1 MKITVA
7 TRVIGGFV
15 AISAL
20 LIVISVVSLYNLNSI
35 GSATEEVNDV
45 ALPTVAGSNALKA
58 SFLNMGRL
66 TFESYIEENVS
77 ELKDKRA
84 SFNSAK
90 DTFESEYKKLAQ
102 AVNNEPELKS
112 TLNSVRES
120 YETYINNVE
129 AMYKNHQMYLDL
141 RNSIEDRLGDAEDN
155 ADDASTYLLDFSD
168 LDSVQQDSNLR
179 RAAEIGGQLETSLL
193 SLLTVSY
200 EYIKTQTL
208 VRSQTLGN
216 EVDLVVEK
224 VVTQLSDMMQAAG
237 GRDDSGTLD
246 DINDLVNDAINAI
259 KANDGVVQLHVDRLE
274 RRNDAEKALNASD
287 QNITQGVVALEN
299 LLTLA
304 DKKASHVESQVN
316 SAIATGNT
324 FVIVVVIISI
334 AVAAFIGYVTVR
346 AITRPLYRVN
356 ELLTVASSG
365 DLTHRLDDS
374 AQDEFGLLA
383 RNCNALIGSLK
394 ELITGINVRAE
405 QLAAASEQTSAVTAQ
420 TTHSIQD
427 QKSQIGQVA
436 TATTEMHS
444 TSQLV
449 VQNAEDTLSQI
460 RHADAEAENV
470 RQISLENKNTIEIL
484 SRDVQEAADV
494 INKLHQDSASIGG
507 ILDVIRGVADQT
519 NLLALNA
526 AIEAARAGEQ
536 GRGFAVVA
544 DEVRTLASRTQ
555 ESTQEIN
562 AMIEVLQAGAEK
574 AVAVMDQ
581 GKDQTA
587 ACVEQT
593 EKATQALDII
603 TDAVHKAHDVS
614 SQIEQSAREQNTVS
628 QEISEKLETIVGIAE
643 ETTAGAQQT
652 SESSHEVARLADGL
666 KCNNLRVIQT
676 KTADIISAV
685 FLSYTCLLKQC
696 AVKLANHVITVCL
709 VY

>member
-7 TRVIGGFV
+7 TRIIGGFV
-15 AISAL
+15 AISVL
-20 LIVISVVSLYNLNSI
+20 LITISIVSLYNLNSI

-66 TFESYIEENVS
+66 TFEAYIEESLTGLQEKKTSFKSARDAFDSEYTKLASAVS
-77 ELKDKRA
+77 E
-84 SFNSAK
+84 
-90 DTFESEYKKLAQ
+90 
-102 AVNNEPELKS
+102 EPDLRS
-112 TLNSVRES
+112 TLNSVRS
-120 YETYINNVE
+120 AFDAYLLNVDDLHT
-129 AMYKNHQMYLDL
+129 NHQKYMDL
-141 RNSIEDRLGDAEDN
+141 RNAIENKLGDAEDN

-168 LDSVQQDSNLR
+168 LDAVQNNPNLR
-179 RAAEIGGQLETSLL
+179 RASQKGGELETALL
-193 SLLTVSY
+193 SLLTVST
-200 EYIKTQTL
+200 EYVKTQTL

-216 EVDLVVEK
+216 EVTLVVDK
-224 VVTQLSDMMQAAG
+224 VTSLLGEMNDIAD

-246 DINDLVNDAINAI
+246 DINGLVSDAVSAI
-259 KANDGVVQLHVDRLE
+259 TARDGVLQLHVDRLE
-274 RRNDAEKALNASD
+274 RRNDAERALNASD
-287 QNITQGVVALEN
+287 ANIAKGVVELER
-299 LLTLA
+299 LLKLA
-304 DKKASHVESQVN
+304 DNKASEIEDQVN
-316 SAIATGNT
+316 STIASGNT
-324 FVIVVVIISI
+324 IVVIVALISI
-334 AVAAFIGYVTVR
+334 AAAVLIGIVTVR

-383 RNCNALIGSLK
+383 RNCNTLIGNLK
-394 ELITGINVRAE
+394 ELITAINVRAE
-405 QLAAASEQTSAVTAQ
+405 QLAAASEQTSAVTEQ

-449 VQNAEDTLSQI
+449 VQNAEDTLNQI
-460 RHADAEAENV
+460 KHADVEAENV

-484 SRDVQEAADV
+484 ARDVEDAAEV

-555 ESTQEIN
+555 QSTQEIN
-562 AMIEVLQAGAEK
+562 AMIEVLQAGAER
-574 AVAVMDQ
+574 AVAVMNQ
-581 GKDQTA
+581 GKEQTV
-587 ACVEQT
+587 ACVAQT

-603 TDAVHKAHDVS
+603 SDAVHKAHDVS

-652 SESSHEVARLADGL
+652 SESSHEVARLAEEL
-666 KCNNLRVIQT
+666 QQSIRQFKV
-676 KTADIISAV
+676 
-685 FLSYTCLLKQC
+685 
-696 AVKLANHVITVCL
+696 
-709 VY
+709 

>member
-35 GSATEEVNDV
+35 GSATEEVNNV

-66 TFESYIEENVS
+66 TFESYIEEDLNG
-77 ELKDKRA
+77 LKDKRA

-90 DTFESEYKKLAQ
+90 DIFESEYKKLAQ

-112 TLNSVRES
+112 TLNTVRES
-120 YETYINNVE
+120 YEAYITNVE
-129 AMYKNHQMYLDL
+129 AMYKNHQMYLDI
-141 RNSIEDRLGDAEDN
+141 RNTIQDRLGDAEDN

-168 LDSVQQDSNLR
+168 LDAVQRDSNLR

-200 EYIKTQTL
+200 EYIKTETL

-224 VVTQLSDMMQAAG
+224 VVTQLSDMMQTAG

-246 DINDLVNDAINAI
+246 DINDLVNNAINAI

-287 QNITQGVVALEN
+287 SNIAQAVVALEN
-299 LLTLA
+299 LLDLA

-383 RNCNALIGSLK
+383 RNCNTLIGNLK
-394 ELITGINVRAE
+394 ELITAINVRAE

-574 AVAVMDQ
+574 AVAVMNQ
-581 GKDQTA
+581 GKEQTA
-587 ACVEQT
+587 ACVAQT

-603 TDAVHKAHDVS
+603 SDAVHKAHDVS

-652 SESSHEVARLADGL
+652 SESSHEVARLAEEL
-666 KCNNLRVIQT
+666 QQSIRQFKV
-676 KTADIISAV
+676 
-685 FLSYTCLLKQC
+685 
-696 AVKLANHVITVCL
+696 
-709 VY
+709 

>member
-66 TFESYIEENVS
+66 TFESYIEE
-77 ELKDKRA
+77 ELNGLEKKRT
-84 SFNSAK
+84 SFNAAK
-90 DTFESEYKKLAQ
+90 ESFDSEYKKLAL
-102 AVNNEPELKS
+102 AVDDQPQLKS
-112 TLNSVRES
+112 TLNSVRQS
-120 YETYINNVE
+120 FDAYTANVE
-129 AMYKNHQMYLDL
+129 EMYKNHEQYLGL
-141 RNSIEDRLGDAEDN
+141 RNTIQDRLGDAEDN

-168 LDSVQQDSNLR
+168 LDAVQSNASLR
-179 RAAEIGGQLETSLL
+179 RAAEVGSQLESSLL
-193 SLLTVSY
+193 SLLTVSN
-200 EYIKTQTL
+200 EYVKTQTL

-224 VVTQLSDMMQAAG
+224 VVTQLSEMVETAG

-246 DINDLVNDAINAI
+246 EINDLVNGAVNAI
-259 KANDGVVQLHVDRLE
+259 KASDGVVQLHVDRLE

-287 QNITQGVVALEN
+287 ANIAQGIIELEN
-299 LLTLA
+299 LLKEA
-304 DKKASHVESQVN
+304 DKKASDIEEQVN
-316 SAIATGNT
+316 GTITTGNT
-324 FVIVVVIISI
+324 IVVLVVLFSI
-334 AVAAFIGYVTVR
+334 AIAAFIGFVTVR

-383 RNCNALIGSLK
+383 RNCNKLIGNLK
-394 ELITGINVRAE
+394 ELITAINVRAE

-470 RQISLENKNTIEIL
+470 RQISIENKNTIEIL
-484 SRDVQEAADV
+484 AKDVQDAADV

-562 AMIEVLQAGAEK
+562 AMIEVLQAGAER
-574 AVAVMDQ
+574 AVAVMNQ
-581 GKDQTA
+581 GKEQTA
-587 ACVEQT
+587 ACVAQT
-593 EKATQALDII
+593 ERATQALDII
-603 TDAVHKAHDVS
+603 SDAVHKAHDVS

-652 SESSHEVARLADGL
+652 SESSHEVARLAEEL
-666 KCNNLRVIQT
+666 QQSIRQFKV
-676 KTADIISAV
+676 
-685 FLSYTCLLKQC
+685 
-696 AVKLANHVITVCL
+696 
-709 VY
+709 

>member
-66 TFESYIEENVS
+66 TFESYIEEDLNG
-77 ELKDKRA
+77 LKDKRA

-112 TLNSVRES
+112 TLNTVRES
-120 YETYINNVE
+120 YEAYITNVE
-129 AMYKNHQMYLDL
+129 AMYKNHQMYLDI
-141 RNSIEDRLGDAEDN
+141 RNTIQDRLGDAEDN

-168 LDSVQQDSNLR
+168 LDAVQRDPNLR
-179 RAAEIGGQLETSLL
+179 RAAEIGSQLETSLL

-200 EYIKTQTL
+200 EYIKTETL

-224 VVTQLSDMMQAAG
+224 VVTQLSDMMQTAG

-246 DINDLVNDAINAI
+246 DINDLVNNAINAI

-287 QNITQGVVALEN
+287 SNIAQAVVALEN
-299 LLTLA
+299 LLNLA

-316 SAIATGNT
+316 GAIATGNT

-383 RNCNALIGSLK
+383 RNCNTLIGNLK
-394 ELITGINVRAE
+394 ELITAINVRAE

-427 QKSQIGQVA
+427 QKSQIAQVA

-574 AVAVMDQ
+574 AVSVMNQ
-581 GKDQTA
+581 GKEQTA
-587 ACVEQT
+587 ACVAQT

-603 TDAVHKAHDVS
+603 SDAVHKAHDVS

-652 SESSHEVARLADGL
+652 SESSHEVARLAEEL
-666 KCNNLRVIQT
+666 QQSIRQFKV
-676 KTADIISAV
+676 
-685 FLSYTCLLKQC
+685 
-696 AVKLANHVITVCL
+696 
-709 VY
+709 

>member
-35 GSATEEVNDV
+35 GSATEQVNDV

-66 TFESYIEENVS
+66 TFESYIEENLNG
-77 ELKDKRA
+77 LKDKRA

-112 TLNSVRES
+112 TLNTVRES
-120 YETYINNVE
+120 YEAYITNVE
-129 AMYKNHQMYLDL
+129 AMYNNHQMYLDI
-141 RNSIEDRLGDAEDN
+141 RNTIQDRLGDAEDN

-168 LDSVQQDSNLR
+168 LDAVQRDSNLR

-200 EYIKTQTL
+200 EYIKTETL

-224 VVTQLSDMMQAAG
+224 VVTQLSDMMQTAG

-246 DINDLVNDAINAI
+246 DINDLVNNAINAI

-287 QNITQGVVALEN
+287 SNIAQAVVALEN
-299 LLTLA
+299 LLNLA
-304 DKKASHVESQVN
+304 DKKATHVESQVN
-316 SAIATGNT
+316 GAITTGNT
-324 FVIVVVIISI
+324 VVIVVVLISI
-334 AVAAFIGYVTVR
+334 AVAAIIGFATVR

-383 RNCNALIGSLK
+383 RNCNTLIGNLK
-394 ELITGINVRAE
+394 ELITAINVRAE

-470 RQISLENKNTIEIL
+470 RQISLENKDTIEIL

-574 AVAVMDQ
+574 AVSVMNQ
-581 GKDQTA
+581 GKEQTA
-587 ACVEQT
+587 ACVAQT

-603 TDAVHKAHDVS
+603 SDAVHKAHDVS

-652 SESSHEVARLADGL
+652 SESSHEVARLAEEL
-666 KCNNLRVIQT
+666 QQSIRQFKV
-676 KTADIISAV
+676 
-685 FLSYTCLLKQC
+685 
-696 AVKLANHVITVCL
+696 
-709 VY
+709 

>member
-66 TFESYIEENVS
+66 TFESYIEEDLNG
-77 ELKDKRA
+77 LKDKRA

-112 TLNSVRES
+112 TLNTVRES
-120 YETYINNVE
+120 YEAYITNVE
-129 AMYKNHQMYLDL
+129 AMYKNHQMYLDI
-141 RNSIEDRLGDAEDN
+141 RNTIQDRLGDAEDN

-168 LDSVQQDSNLR
+168 LDAVQRDSNLR

-200 EYIKTQTL
+200 EYIKTETL

-224 VVTQLSDMMQAAG
+224 VVTQLSDMMQTAG

-246 DINDLVNDAINAI
+246 DINDLVNNAINAI

-287 QNITQGVVALEN
+287 SNIAQAVVALEN
-299 LLTLA
+299 LLNLA
-304 DKKASHVESQVN
+304 DKKATHVESQVN
-316 SAIATGNT
+316 GAITTGNT
-324 FVIVVVIISI
+324 VVIVVVLISI
-334 AVAAFIGYVTVR
+334 AVAAIIGFATVR

-383 RNCNALIGSLK
+383 RNCNTLIGNLK
-394 ELITGINVRAE
+394 ELITAINVRAE

-574 AVAVMDQ
+574 AVSVMNQ
-581 GKDQTA
+581 GKEQTA
-587 ACVEQT
+587 ACVAQT

-603 TDAVHKAHDVS
+603 SDAVHKAHDVS

-652 SESSHEVARLADGL
+652 SESSHEVARLAEEL
-666 KCNNLRVIQT
+666 QQSIRQFKV
-676 KTADIISAV
+676 
-685 FLSYTCLLKQC
+685 
-696 AVKLANHVITVCL
+696 
-709 VY
+709 

>member
-66 TFESYIEENVS
+66 TFESYIEEDLNG
-77 ELKDKRA
+77 LKDKRS

-90 DTFESEYKKLAQ
+90 DNFESEYKKLAQ
-102 AVNNEPELKS
+102 AVDNQQELKN
-112 TLNSVRES
+112 TLNTVRES
-120 YETYINNVE
+120 YEAYITNVE
-129 AMYKNHQMYLDL
+129 AMYKNHQMYLDI
-141 RNSIEDRLGDAEDN
+141 RNTIQDRLGDAEDN

-168 LDSVQQDSNLR
+168 LDAVQRDPNLR

-193 SLLTVSY
+193 SLLTVSN
-200 EYIKTQTL
+200 EYIKTETL
-208 VRSQTLGN
+208 LRSQTLGN

-224 VVTQLSDMMQAAG
+224 VVTQLSDMMQTAG

-246 DINDLVNDAINAI
+246 DINDLVNNAINAI

-287 QNITQGVVALEN
+287 SNIAQAVVALEN
-299 LLTLA
+299 LLNLA

-383 RNCNALIGSLK
+383 RNCNTLIGNLK
-394 ELITGINVRAE
+394 ELITAINVRAE

-574 AVAVMDQ
+574 AVAVMNQ
-581 GKDQTA
+581 GKEQTA
-587 ACVEQT
+587 ACVAQT

-603 TDAVHKAHDVS
+603 SDAVHKAHDVS

-652 SESSHEVARLADGL
+652 SESSHEVARLAEEL
-666 KCNNLRVIQT
+666 QQSIRQFKV
-676 KTADIISAV
+676 
-685 FLSYTCLLKQC
+685 
-696 AVKLANHVITVCL
+696 
-709 VY
+709 

>member
-66 TFESYIEENVS
+66 TFESYIEENLNG
-77 ELKDKRA
+77 LKDKRA

-112 TLNSVRES
+112 TLNTVRES
-120 YETYINNVE
+120 YEAYITNVE
-129 AMYKNHQMYLDL
+129 AMYNNHQMYLDI
-141 RNSIEDRLGDAEDN
+141 RNTIQDRLGDAEDN

-168 LDSVQQDSNLR
+168 LDAVQRDSNLR

-200 EYIKTQTL
+200 EYIKTETL

-224 VVTQLSDMMQAAG
+224 VVTQLSDMMQTAG

-246 DINDLVNDAINAI
+246 DINDLVNSAINAI

-287 QNITQGVVALEN
+287 SNIAQAVVALEN
-299 LLTLA
+299 LLNLA
-304 DKKASHVESQVN
+304 DKKAIHVESQVN
-316 SAIATGNT
+316 GAITTGNT
-324 FVIVVVIISI
+324 VVIVVVIISI
-334 AVAAFIGYVTVR
+334 VVAAFIGYVTVR

-383 RNCNALIGSLK
+383 RNCNTLIGNLK
-394 ELITGINVRAE
+394 ELITAINVRAE

-574 AVAVMDQ
+574 AVSVMNQ
-581 GKDQTA
+581 GKEQTA
-587 ACVEQT
+587 ACVAQT

-603 TDAVHKAHDVS
+603 SDAVHKAHDVS

-652 SESSHEVARLADGL
+652 SESSHEVARLAEEL
-666 KCNNLRVIQT
+666 QQSIRQFKV
-676 KTADIISAV
+676 
-685 FLSYTCLLKQC
+685 
-696 AVKLANHVITVCL
+696 
-709 VY
+709 

>member
-35 GSATEEVNDV
+35 GSATEEVNNV

-66 TFESYIEENVS
+66 TFESYIEEDLNG
-77 ELKDKRA
+77 LKDKRA

-90 DTFESEYKKLAQ
+90 DIFESEYKKLAQ

-112 TLNSVRES
+112 TLNTVRES
-120 YETYINNVE
+120 YEAYITNVE
-129 AMYKNHQMYLDL
+129 AMYNNHQMYLDI
-141 RNSIEDRLGDAEDN
+141 RNTIQDRLGNAEDN

-168 LDSVQQDSNLR
+168 LDAVQRDPNLR

-200 EYIKTQTL
+200 EYIKTETL

-224 VVTQLSDMMQAAG
+224 VVTQLSDMMQTAG

-246 DINDLVNDAINAI
+246 DINDLVNNAINAI

-287 QNITQGVVALEN
+287 SNIAQAVVALEN
-299 LLTLA
+299 LLNLA

-316 SAIATGNT
+316 GAIATGNT

-383 RNCNALIGSLK
+383 RNCNTLIGNLK
-394 ELITGINVRAE
+394 ELITAINVRAE

-574 AVAVMDQ
+574 AVSVMNQ
-581 GKDQTA
+581 GKEQTA
-587 ACVEQT
+587 ACVAQT

-603 TDAVHKAHDVS
+603 SDAVHKAHDVS

-652 SESSHEVARLADGL
+652 SESSHEVARLAEEL
-666 KCNNLRVIQT
+666 QQSIRQFKV
-676 KTADIISAV
+676 
-685 FLSYTCLLKQC
+685 
-696 AVKLANHVITVCL
+696 
-709 VY
+709 

>member
-1 MKITVA
+1 MKLTVA

-15 AISAL
+15 SISAL

-66 TFESYIEENVS
+66 TFESYIEEDLNG
-77 ELKDKRA
+77 LKDKRA

-112 TLNSVRES
+112 TLNTVRES
-120 YETYINNVE
+120 YEAYVTNVE

-141 RNSIEDRLGDAEDN
+141 RNSIQDRLGDAEDN

-168 LDSVQQDSNLR
+168 LDAVQRDSNLR

-200 EYIKTQTL
+200 EYIKTETL

-224 VVTQLSDMMQAAG
+224 VVTQLSDMMQTAG

-246 DINDLVNDAINAI
+246 DINDLVNNAINAI

-287 QNITQGVVALEN
+287 SNIAQAVVALEN
-299 LLTLA
+299 LLNLA

-316 SAIATGNT
+316 GAIATGNT

-383 RNCNALIGSLK
+383 RNCNTLIGNLK
-394 ELITGINVRAE
+394 ELITAINVRAE

-574 AVAVMDQ
+574 AVSVMNQ

-587 ACVEQT
+587 ACVAQT

-628 QEISEKLETIVGIAE
+628 QEISEKLETIVSIAE
-643 ETTAGAQQT
+643 ETTVGAQQT
-652 SESSHEVARLADGL
+652 SESSHEVARLAEEL
-666 KCNNLRVIQT
+666 QQSIRQFKV
-676 KTADIISAV
+676 
-685 FLSYTCLLKQC
+685 
-696 AVKLANHVITVCL
+696 
-709 VY
+709 

>member
-7 TRVIGGFV
+7 KRIIGGFI

-20 LIVISVVSLYNLNSI
+20 LVIISAVSLINLNSI
-35 GSATEEVNDV
+35 GSATEEVNKV

-77 ELKDKRA
+77 GLRDKRQA
-84 SFNSAK
+84 FTRAK
-90 DTFESEYKKLAQ
+90 DNFENEYTKLAQ
-102 AVNNEPELKS
+102 AVSDEPELNR
-112 TLNSVRES
+112 TLNTVRNA
-120 YETYINNVE
+120 YEAYIDNVE
-129 AMYKNHQMYLDL
+129 AMYSNHQQYLDI
-141 RNSIEDRLGDAEDN
+141 RNSINDKLGDAEDN

-168 LDSVQQDSNLR
+168 LDAVQNDASLR
-179 RAAEIGGQLETSLL
+179 RAADIGGQLESSLL

-200 EYIKTQTL
+200 EYIKTETL
-208 VRSQTLGN
+208 VRAQTIGN
-216 EVDLVVEK
+216 EVDLVVDK
-224 VVTQLSDMMQAAG
+224 VTTQLSDMVQTAG
-237 GRDDSGTLD
+237 GKDDSGTLD
-246 DINDLVNDAINAI
+246 DINDLVNEAVNAI
-259 KANDGVVQLHVDRLE
+259 KANNGVIQLHVDRLS

-287 QNITQGVVALEN
+287 ENITQGVVALEN
-299 LLTLA
+299 LLNLA
-304 DKKASHVESQVN
+304 DKKASDVEKQVN
-316 SAIATGNT
+316 ATITSGNT
-324 FVIVVVIISI
+324 IVIVVVLLSI
-334 AVAAFIGYVTVR
+334 TMAALIGVITVR

-383 RNCNALIGSLK
+383 RNCNTLIENLK
-394 ELITGINVRAE
+394 ALITGINVRAE

-444 TSQLV
+444 TSQIV
-449 VQNAEDTLSQI
+449 VQSAEDTLSQI

-470 RQISLENKNTIEIL
+470 RQISIENKNTIEIL
-484 SRDVQEAADV
+484 SKDVQDAADV

-555 ESTQEIN
+555 QSTQEIN
-562 AMIEVLQAGAEK
+562 AMIEMLQAGAEK
-574 AVAVMDQ
+574 AVTVMNQ
-581 GKDQTA
+581 GKEQTA
-587 ACVEQT
+587 ACVAQT
-593 EKATQALDII
+593 EKATQALDVI
-603 TDAVHKAHDVS
+603 TDAVHRAHDVS

-628 QEISEKLETIVGIAE
+628 QEISEKLETIVSIAE

-652 SESSHEVARLADGL
+652 SESSHEVARLAEEL
-666 KCNNLRVIQT
+666 QQSIRQFKV
-676 KTADIISAV
+676 
-685 FLSYTCLLKQC
+685 
-696 AVKLANHVITVCL
+696 
-709 VY
+709 

>member
-20 LIVISVVSLYNLNSI
+20 LIVVSIVSLVNLNSI

-45 ALPTVAGSNALKA
+45 ALPSVAGSNALKA

-66 TFESYIEENVS
+66 TFESYIEEELSGLS
-77 ELKDKRA
+77 EKRN
-84 SFNSAK
+84 SFNAAQ
-90 DTFESEYKKLAQ
+90 DTFDSEYNQLAK
-102 AVNNEPELKS
+102 AVSKDAELQGS
-112 TLNSVRES
+112 LNSVRDA
-120 YETYINNVE
+120 YEAYTKNVD
-129 AMYKNHQMYLDL
+129 AMYANHKQYLDL
-141 RNSIEDRLGDAEDN
+141 RNTIADRLGDAEDN

-168 LDSVQQDSNLR
+168 LDSVQRIPELR
-179 RAAEIGGQLETSLL
+179 RASEIGSELETSLL

-208 VRSQTLGN
+208 QRSQTLGN
-216 EVDLVVEK
+216 EVDLVVDK
-224 VVTQLSDMMQAAG
+224 VVTQLSEMNAAAD

-259 KANDGVVQLHVDRLE
+259 KASDGVLQLHVDRLE
-274 RRNDAEKALNASD
+274 RRNDAEQALNASD
-287 QNITQGVVALEN
+287 ANINQGTLELGR

-304 DKKASHVESQVN
+304 DKKASDIETQVN
-316 SAIATGNT
+316 SAITTGNT
-324 FVIVVVIISI
+324 FVIVVVLASI
-334 AVAAFIGYVTVR
+334 AVAAFIGYITVR
-346 AITRPLYRVN
+346 AITLPLSRVN

-383 RNCNALIGSLK
+383 RNCNTLIGNLK

-449 VQNAEDTLSQI
+449 VQSAEDTLSQI
-460 RHADAEAENV
+460 RHADKEAENV
-470 RQISLENKNTIEIL
+470 RSISLENKNTIEIL
-484 SRDVQEAADV
+484 AKDVQDAADV

-555 ESTQEIN
+555 QSTQEIN
-562 AMIEVLQAGAEK
+562 AMIEVLQAGAER
-574 AVAVMDQ
+574 AVAVMNQ
-581 GKDQTA
+581 GKEQTA
-587 ACVEQT
+587 ACVSQT

-603 TDAVHKAHDVS
+603 SDAVHKAHDVS

-628 QEISEKLETIVGIAE
+628 QEISQKLETIVGIAE

-652 SESSHEVARLADGL
+652 SDSSHEVARLADEL
-666 KCNNLRVIQT
+666 QQSIRQFKV
-676 KTADIISAV
+676 
-685 FLSYTCLLKQC
+685 
-696 AVKLANHVITVCL
+696 
-709 VY
+709 

>member
-66 TFESYIEENVS
+66 TFESYIEEDLNG
-77 ELKDKRA
+77 LKDKRA

-112 TLNSVRES
+112 TLNTVRES
-120 YETYINNVE
+120 YEAYITNVE

-141 RNSIEDRLGDAEDN
+141 RNTIQDRLGDAEDN

-168 LDSVQQDSNLR
+168 LDAVQRDPNLR
-179 RAAEIGGQLETSLL
+179 RAAEIGSQLETSLL

-200 EYIKTQTL
+200 EYIKTETL

-224 VVTQLSDMMQAAG
+224 VVTQLSDMMQTAG

-246 DINDLVNDAINAI
+246 DINDLVNNAINAI

-287 QNITQGVVALEN
+287 SNIAQAVVALEN
-299 LLTLA
+299 LLNLA

-316 SAIATGNT
+316 GAIATGNT

-383 RNCNALIGSLK
+383 RNCNTLIGNLK
-394 ELITGINVRAE
+394 ELITAINVRAE

-574 AVAVMDQ
+574 AVSVMNQ
-581 GKDQTA
+581 GKEQTA
-587 ACVEQT
+587 ACVAQT

-603 TDAVHKAHDVS
+603 SDAVHKAHDVS

-652 SESSHEVARLADGL
+652 SESSHEVARLAEEL
-666 KCNNLRVIQT
+666 QQSIRQFKV
-676 KTADIISAV
+676 
-685 FLSYTCLLKQC
+685 
-696 AVKLANHVITVCL
+696 
-709 VY
+709 

>member
-7 TRVIGGFV
+7 TRIIGGFV
-15 AISAL
+15 AISVL
-20 LIVISVVSLYNLNSI
+20 LIVISIVSLYNLNSI

-66 TFESYIEENVS
+66 TFEAYIEESLTGLQEKKASFKAARDAFDSEYTKLASAVS
-77 ELKDKRA
+77 E
-84 SFNSAK
+84 
-90 DTFESEYKKLAQ
+90 Q
-102 AVNNEPELKS
+102 ADLRS
-112 TLNSVRES
+112 TLNSVRS
-120 YETYINNVE
+120 AFDAYLLNVDDLH
-129 AMYKNHQMYLDL
+129 ANHQKYMDL
-141 RNSIEDRLGDAEDN
+141 RNAIDSRLGDAEDN

-168 LDSVQQDSNLR
+168 LDAVQNNANLR
-179 RAAEIGGQLETSLL
+179 RASQKGGELETALL
-193 SLLTVSY
+193 SLLTVST
-200 EYIKTQTL
+200 EYVKTQTL

-216 EVDLVVEK
+216 EVTLVVDK
-224 VVTQLSDMMQAAG
+224 VTSLLGEMNDIAD

-246 DINDLVNDAINAI
+246 DINGLVNDAVSAI
-259 KANDGVVQLHVDRLE
+259 TARDGVLQLHVDRLE
-274 RRNDAEKALNASD
+274 RRNDAERALNASD
-287 QNITQGVVALEN
+287 ANIAKGVVELER
-299 LLTLA
+299 LLKLA
-304 DKKASHVESQVN
+304 DNKASEIEDQVN
-316 SAIATGNT
+316 STIASGNT
-324 FVIVVVIISI
+324 IVVIVALISI
-334 AVAAFIGYVTVR
+334 AAAVVIGIITVR

-383 RNCNALIGSLK
+383 RNCNTLIGNLK
-394 ELITGINVRAE
+394 ELITAINVRAE
-405 QLAAASEQTSAVTAQ
+405 QLAAASEQTSAVTEQ

-449 VQNAEDTLSQI
+449 VQNAEDTLNQI
-460 RHADAEAENV
+460 KHADVEAENV

-484 SRDVQEAADV
+484 ARDVEDAAEV

-555 ESTQEIN
+555 QSTQEIN
-562 AMIEVLQAGAEK
+562 AMIEVLQAGAER
-574 AVAVMDQ
+574 AVAVMNQ
-581 GKDQTA
+581 GKEQTV
-587 ACVEQT
+587 ACVAQT

-603 TDAVHKAHDVS
+603 SDAVHKAHDVS

-652 SESSHEVARLADGL
+652 SESSHEVARLAEEL
-666 KCNNLRVIQT
+666 QQSIRQFKV
-676 KTADIISAV
+676 
-685 FLSYTCLLKQC
+685 
-696 AVKLANHVITVCL
+696 
-709 VY
+709 

>member
-35 GSATEEVNDV
+35 GSATEEVNNV

-66 TFESYIEENVS
+66 TFESYIEEDLNG
-77 ELKDKRA
+77 LKDKRA

-90 DTFESEYKKLAQ
+90 DIFESEYKKLAQ

-112 TLNSVRES
+112 TLNTVRES
-120 YETYINNVE
+120 YEAYITNVE
-129 AMYKNHQMYLDL
+129 AMYKNHQMYLDI
-141 RNSIEDRLGDAEDN
+141 RNTIQDRLGDAEDN

-168 LDSVQQDSNLR
+168 LDAVQRDPNLR
-179 RAAEIGGQLETSLL
+179 RAAEIGSQLETSLL

-200 EYIKTQTL
+200 EYIKTETL

-224 VVTQLSDMMQAAG
+224 VVTQLSDMMQTAG

-246 DINDLVNDAINAI
+246 DINDLVNNAINAI
-259 KANDGVVQLHVDRLE
+259 KANDGVVQLHVGRLE

-287 QNITQGVVALEN
+287 SNIAQAVVALEN
-299 LLTLA
+299 LLNLA
-304 DKKASHVESQVN
+304 DKKAIHVESQVN
-316 SAIATGNT
+316 GAIATGNT
-324 FVIVVVIISI
+324 VVIVVVIISI

-383 RNCNALIGSLK
+383 RNCNTLIGNLK
-394 ELITGINVRAE
+394 ELITAINVRAE

-427 QKSQIGQVA
+427 QKSQIGHVA
-436 TATTEMHS
+436 AATTEMHS

-470 RQISLENKNTIEIL
+470 RQISLENKDTIEIL

-574 AVAVMDQ
+574 AVSVMNQ
-581 GKDQTA
+581 GKEQTA
-587 ACVEQT
+587 ACVAQT

-603 TDAVHKAHDVS
+603 SDAVHKAHDVS

-652 SESSHEVARLADGL
+652 SESSHEVARLAEEL
-666 KCNNLRVIQT
+666 QQSIRQFKV
-676 KTADIISAV
+676 
-685 FLSYTCLLKQC
+685 
-696 AVKLANHVITVCL
+696 
-709 VY
+709 

>member
-20 LIVISVVSLYNLNSI
+20 LIVVSIVSLVNLNSI

-45 ALPTVAGSNALKA
+45 ALPSVAGSNALKA

-66 TFESYIEENVS
+66 TFESYIEEELSGLS
-77 ELKDKRA
+77 EKRN
-84 SFNSAK
+84 SFNAAQ
-90 DTFESEYKKLAQ
+90 DTFDSEYNQLAK
-102 AVNNEPELKS
+102 AVSKDAELQGS
-112 TLNSVRES
+112 LNSVRDA
-120 YETYINNVE
+120 YEAYTKNVD
-129 AMYKNHQMYLDL
+129 AMYANHKQYLDL
-141 RNSIEDRLGDAEDN
+141 RNTIADRLGDAEDN

-168 LDSVQQDSNLR
+168 LDSVQRIPELR
-179 RAAEIGGQLETSLL
+179 RASEIGSELETSLL

-208 VRSQTLGN
+208 QRSQTLGN
-216 EVDLVVEK
+216 EVDLVVDK
-224 VVTQLSDMMQAAG
+224 VVTQLSEMNAAAD

-246 DINDLVNDAINAI
+246 DINDLVNDAI
-259 KANDGVVQLHVDRLE
+259 KASDGVMQLHVDRLE
-274 RRNDAEKALNASD
+274 RRNDAEQALNASD
-287 QNITQGVVALEN
+287 ANINQGTLELGR

-304 DKKASHVESQVN
+304 DKKASDIETQVN
-316 SAIATGNT
+316 SAITTGNT
-324 FVIVVVIISI
+324 FVIVVVLASI
-334 AVAAFIGYVTVR
+334 AVAAFIGYITVR
-346 AITRPLYRVN
+346 AITLPLSRVN

-383 RNCNALIGSLK
+383 RNCNTLIGNLK

-420 TTHSIQD
+420 TTHFIQD

-449 VQNAEDTLSQI
+449 VQSAEDTLSQI
-460 RHADAEAENV
+460 RHADKEAENV
-470 RQISLENKNTIEIL
+470 RSISLENKNTIEIL
-484 SRDVQEAADV
+484 AKDVQDAADV

-555 ESTQEIN
+555 QSTQEIN
-562 AMIEVLQAGAEK
+562 AMIEVLQAGAER
-574 AVAVMDQ
+574 AVAVMNQ
-581 GKDQTA
+581 GKEQTA
-587 ACVEQT
+587 ACVSQT

-603 TDAVHKAHDVS
+603 SDAVHKAHDVS

-628 QEISEKLETIVGIAE
+628 QEISQKLETIVGIAE

-652 SESSHEVARLADGL
+652 SDSSHEVARLADEL
-666 KCNNLRVIQT
+666 QQSIRQFKV
-676 KTADIISAV
+676 
-685 FLSYTCLLKQC
+685 
-696 AVKLANHVITVCL
+696 
-709 VY
+709 

>member
-35 GSATEEVNDV
+35 GSATEEVNNV

-66 TFESYIEENVS
+66 TFESYIEEDLNG
-77 ELKDKRA
+77 LKDKRA

-90 DTFESEYKKLAQ
+90 DIFESEYKKLAQ

-112 TLNSVRES
+112 TLNTVRES
-120 YETYINNVE
+120 YEAYITNVE
-129 AMYKNHQMYLDL
+129 AMYKNHQMYLDI
-141 RNSIEDRLGDAEDN
+141 RNTIQDRLGNAEDN

-168 LDSVQQDSNLR
+168 LDAVQRDSNLR

-200 EYIKTQTL
+200 EYIKTETL

-224 VVTQLSDMMQAAG
+224 VVTQLSDMMQTAG

-246 DINDLVNDAINAI
+246 DINNLVNNAINAI

-287 QNITQGVVALEN
+287 SNIAQAVVALEN
-299 LLTLA
+299 LLNLA
-304 DKKASHVESQVN
+304 DKKAIHVESQVN
-316 SAIATGNT
+316 GAIATGNT
-324 FVIVVVIISI
+324 VVIVVVIISI

-383 RNCNALIGSLK
+383 RNCNTLIGNLK
-394 ELITGINVRAE
+394 ELITAINVRAE

-574 AVAVMDQ
+574 AVSVMNQ
-581 GKDQTA
+581 GKEQTA
-587 ACVEQT
+587 ACVAQT

-603 TDAVHKAHDVS
+603 SDAVHKAHDVS

-643 ETTAGAQQT
+643 ETTAGAHQT
-652 SESSHEVARLADGL
+652 SESSHEVARLAEEL
-666 KCNNLRVIQT
+666 QQSIRQFKV
-676 KTADIISAV
+676 
-685 FLSYTCLLKQC
+685 
-696 AVKLANHVITVCL
+696 
-709 VY
+709 

>member
-66 TFESYIEENVS
+66 TFESYIEA
-77 ELKDKRA
+77 ELSQLEKKRT
-84 SFNSAK
+84 SFNQAK
-90 DTFESEYKKLAQ
+90 ENFESEYKKLAQ
-102 AVNNEPELKS
+102 AVSDQAELKS

-120 YETYINNVE
+120 FEAYTANVE
-129 AMYKNHQMYLDL
+129 VMYQNHEEYLSL
-141 RNSIEDRLGDAEDN
+141 RNTIQSRLGDAEDN

-168 LDSVQQDSNLR
+168 LDAVQNNANLR
-179 RAAEIGGQLETSLL
+179 RAAAIGSQLETSLL
-193 SLLTVSY
+193 SLLTVSN
-200 EYIKTQTL
+200 EYVKTETIQ
-208 VRSQTLGN
+208 RSQTLGN

-224 VVTQLSDMMQAAG
+224 VVTQLSEMVETAG
-237 GRDDSGTLD
+237 GRDNSGTLD
-246 DINDLVNDAINAI
+246 EINSLVNEAVNAI
-259 KANDGVVQLHVDRLE
+259 KANDGVVQLHVNRLE

-287 QNITQGVVALEN
+287 ANIAQGVIELEKLLKVA
-299 LLTLA
+299 
-304 DKKASHVESQVN
+304 DQKASDIESQVN
-316 SAIATGNT
+316 STIATGNT
-324 FVIVVVIISI
+324 IVIVVVILSI
-334 AVAAFIGYVTVR
+334 ALAAFIGYVTVL

-383 RNCNALIGSLK
+383 RNCNTLIGNLK
-394 ELITGINVRAE
+394 ELITAINVRAE

-484 SRDVQEAADV
+484 AKDVQDAADV

-562 AMIEVLQAGAEK
+562 AMIEVLQAGAER
-574 AVAVMDQ
+574 AVAVMNQ
-581 GKDQTA
+581 GKEQTA
-587 ACVEQT
+587 ACVAQT

-603 TDAVHKAHDVS
+603 SDAVHRAHDVS

-652 SESSHEVARLADGL
+652 SESSHEVARLAEEL
-666 KCNNLRVIQT
+666 QQSIRQFKV
-676 KTADIISAV
+676 
-685 FLSYTCLLKQC
+685 
-696 AVKLANHVITVCL
+696 
-709 VY
+709 

>member
-35 GSATEEVNDV
+35 GSATEEVNNV

-66 TFESYIEENVS
+66 TFESYIEEDLNG
-77 ELKDKRA
+77 LKDKRA

-112 TLNSVRES
+112 TLNTVRES
-120 YETYINNVE
+120 YEAYITNVE
-129 AMYKNHQMYLDL
+129 AMYNNHQMYLDI
-141 RNSIEDRLGDAEDN
+141 RNTIQDRLGDAEDN

-168 LDSVQQDSNLR
+168 LDAVQRDSNLR

-200 EYIKTQTL
+200 EYIKTETL

-224 VVTQLSDMMQAAG
+224 VVTQLSDMMQTAG

-246 DINDLVNDAINAI
+246 DINNLVNNAINAI

-287 QNITQGVVALEN
+287 SNIAQAVVALEN
-299 LLTLA
+299 LLNLA
-304 DKKASHVESQVN
+304 DKKAIHVESQVN
-316 SAIATGNT
+316 GAIATGNT
-324 FVIVVVIISI
+324 VVIVVVIISI

-383 RNCNALIGSLK
+383 RNCNTLIGNLK
-394 ELITGINVRAE
+394 ELITAINVRAE

-574 AVAVMDQ
+574 AVSVMNQ
-581 GKDQTA
+581 GKEQTA
-587 ACVEQT
+587 ACVAQT

-603 TDAVHKAHDVS
+603 SDAVHKAHDVS

-652 SESSHEVARLADGL
+652 SESSHEVARLAEEL
-666 KCNNLRVIQT
+666 QQSIRQFKV
-676 KTADIISAV
+676 
-685 FLSYTCLLKQC
+685 
-696 AVKLANHVITVCL
+696 
-709 VY
+709 

>member
-35 GSATEEVNDV
+35 GSATEEVNNV

-66 TFESYIEENVS
+66 TFESYIEEDLNG
-77 ELKDKRA
+77 LKDKRA

-112 TLNSVRES
+112 TLNTVRES
-120 YETYINNVE
+120 YEAYITNVE
-129 AMYKNHQMYLDL
+129 AMYKNHQMYLDI
-141 RNSIEDRLGDAEDN
+141 RNTIQDRLGDAEDN

-168 LDSVQQDSNLR
+168 LDAVQRDSNLR

-200 EYIKTQTL
+200 EYIKTETL

-224 VVTQLSDMMQAAG
+224 VVTQLSDMMQTAG

-246 DINDLVNDAINAI
+246 DINDLVNNAINAI

-287 QNITQGVVALEN
+287 SNIAQAVVALEN
-299 LLTLA
+299 LLNLA

-316 SAIATGNT
+316 GAIATGNT
-324 FVIVVVIISI
+324 VVIVVVIISI

-383 RNCNALIGSLK
+383 RNCNTLIGNLK
-394 ELITGINVRAE
+394 ELITAINVRAE

-574 AVAVMDQ
+574 AVSVMNQ
-581 GKDQTA
+581 GKEQTA
-587 ACVEQT
+587 ACVAQT

-603 TDAVHKAHDVS
+603 SDAVHKAHDVS

-652 SESSHEVARLADGL
+652 SESSHEVARLAEEL
-666 KCNNLRVIQT
+666 QQSIRQFKV
-676 KTADIISAV
+676 
-685 FLSYTCLLKQC
+685 
-696 AVKLANHVITVCL
+696 
-709 VY
+709 

>member
-1 MKITVA
+1 
-7 TRVIGGFV
+7 
-15 AISAL
+15 
-20 LIVISVVSLYNLNSI
+20 
-35 GSATEEVNDV
+35 
-45 ALPTVAGSNALKA
+45 
-58 SFLNMGRL
+58 
-66 TFESYIEENVS
+66 
-77 ELKDKRA
+77 
-84 SFNSAK
+84 
-90 DTFESEYKKLAQ
+90 
-102 AVNNEPELKS
+102 
-112 TLNSVRES
+112 
-120 YETYINNVE
+120 
-129 AMYKNHQMYLDL
+129 MYKNHQMYLDI
-141 RNSIEDRLGDAEDN
+141 RNTIQDRLGDAEDN

-168 LDSVQQDSNLR
+168 LDAVQRDPNLR
-179 RAAEIGGQLETSLL
+179 RAAEIGSQLETSLL

-200 EYIKTQTL
+200 EYIKTETL

-224 VVTQLSDMMQAAG
+224 VVTQLSDMMQTAG

-246 DINDLVNDAINAI
+246 DINDLVNNAINAI

-287 QNITQGVVALEN
+287 SNIAQAVVALEN
-299 LLTLA
+299 LLNLA
-304 DKKASHVESQVN
+304 DKKATHVESQVN
-316 SAIATGNT
+316 GAITTGNT
-324 FVIVVVIISI
+324 VVIVVVLISI
-334 AVAAFIGYVTVR
+334 AVAAIIGFATVR

-383 RNCNALIGSLK
+383 RNCNTLIGNLK
-394 ELITGINVRAE
+394 ELITAINVRAE

-470 RQISLENKNTIEIL
+470 RQISLENKDTIEIL

-574 AVAVMDQ
+574 AVSVMNQ
-581 GKDQTA
+581 GKEQTA
-587 ACVEQT
+587 ACVAQT

-603 TDAVHKAHDVS
+603 SDAVHKAHDVS

-652 SESSHEVARLADGL
+652 SESSHEVARLAEEL
-666 KCNNLRVIQT
+666 QQSIRQFKV
-676 KTADIISAV
+676 
-685 FLSYTCLLKQC
+685 
-696 AVKLANHVITVCL
+696 
-709 VY
+709 